1 MLSFANNHKND
12 SHIQFKELGHV
23 YTIRGR
29 TDFISITTIV
39 KSLFE
44 EFDAHLMITKI
55 LESDSMRNV
64 EYKYYGMT
72 YRQIFDMWN
81 ITAKDASSK
90 GTALHLYIENY
101 YNGVCAI
108 QDTPEL
114 KQFHAF
120 AADFAHLRPYR
131 TEWMIYYEKY
141 KLCGTIDMVFENTET
156 GSLEIYDWKRVREIK
171 YTSYQDKT
179 STVLPTIMDSN
190 FWHYAVQLNM
200 YRRMLQDQY
209 DKPITA
215 LYLVVFHPEQKA
227 YDRIEV
233 PMMDKEMDQLLNW
246 RLRCIQEGVKGGG
259 EGGGEGDGCKLEGK
273 PEAKGRGWLGGN
285 V

>member
-1 MLSFANNHKND
+1 MLSFTNNHERD
-12 SHIQFKELGHV
+12 LHITFKELGHV
-23 YTIRGR
+23 YTIRGQ
-29 TDFISITTIV
+29 TDFISITTFV

-44 EFDAHLMITKI
+44 EFNADLMVGKI

-64 EYKYYGMT
+64 DYKYYGLT
-72 YRQIFDMWN
+72 HGQIIDMWA

-114 KQFHAF
+114 NQFHLF
-120 AADFAHLRPYR
+120 VADYAHLRPYR
-131 TEWMIYYEKY
+131 TEWMIFYEKY
-141 KLCGTIDMVFENTET
+141 KLCGTIDMVFENADT

-179 STVLPTIMDSN
+179 SIVLPTIMDSN
-190 FWHYAVQLNM
+190 YWHYAIQLNM
-200 YRRMLQDQY
+200 YRRILQDQY

-233 PMMDKEMDQLLNW
+233 PMMDKEIDQLLHW
-246 RLRCIQEGVKGGG
+246 RMQSFQEGVHEINTKAR
-259 EGGGEGDGCKLEGK
+259 
-273 PEAKGRGWLGGN
+273 AKAKANTKSRADLQSKGWLGGN
-285 V
+285 